1 MLQGEERTLDAV
13 GQSGGYG
20 PLAAHVKDMGLC
32 EVGSPQCMA
41 RSPPTVASC
50 LRRQPR
56 PAADCPPAPR
66 ARLSVQNSALNSSA
80 RDSCLPSMAE
90 DRAPSASPMVD
101 FDLGFG
107 RSLNDQPKRL
117 YTIALVSDFFYPRMV
132 RSTRGLCHLL
142 CTADTLNLESYF
154 SSCPL
159 SMRALASQG
168 GVEMHQYSLAQ
179 CLIKRGHKV
188 ILITGTY
195 RYGHLNCLALWRAIS

>member
-1 MLQGEERTLDAV
+1 MN
-13 GQSGGYG
+13 
-20 PLAAHVKDMGLC
+20 DMGLC
-32 EVGSPQCMA
+32 EVGSLQCMV
-41 RSPPTVASC
+41 RSPPTVARC
-50 LRRQPR
+50 LRRDGGKSAPDLFKTRHSIQA
-56 PAADCPPAPR
+56 PATLAE
-66 ARLSVQNSALNSSA
+66 LH
-80 RDSCLPSMAE
+80 SMAE
-90 DRAPSASPMVD
+90 DRAPSASPMMD

-132 RSTRGLCHLL
+132 RSTRRRLPFFMYP
-142 CTADTLNLESYF
+142 ADTLNVESFF

-159 SMRALASQG
+159 STRALASQG